1 MAFSFTNT
9 AASLGGIQYPA
20 LQAFSQVKDT
30 EMLKQQLEIPKV
42 AFKEEMNLA
51 DTQLREAGG
60 IERQEIAKSQA
71 LEERKMMNERAK
83 QQQKMA
89 LIGNLMGG
97 INDGDVSSLLSS
109 VLGNRNNVTKEAVQ
123 GTAVDNSNLGNQSNA
138 DMLNIINETFK
149 NVKESTTNVN
159 IADVNH
165 KVNPN
170 IFMSYLDGS
179 AKKEAQLNL
188 KNSPYSG
195 IYLNGGY

>member
-71 LEERKMMNERAK
+71 LEERKLINQRAK
-83 QQQKMA
+83 QEQKMA

-97 INDGDVSSLLSS
+97 INDEDVSSLLSS
-109 VLGNRNNVTKEAVQ
+109 VLGNRNEVSKEAVQ
-123 GTAVDNSNLGNQSNA
+123 GTGVDNSNLGTQSNA
-138 DMLNIINETFK
+138 EMLGMIKETFG
-149 NVKESTTNVN
+149 NLKESTTNVN

-170 IFMSYLDGS
+170 MVMSYFDGS
-179 AKKEAQLNL
+179 ARKEAELNL

-195 IYLNGGY
+195 VYLGGGY

>member
-1 MAFSFTNT
+1 MAYSFTNT

-42 AFKEEMNLA
+42 AFKEEMGLA

-109 VLGNRNNVTKEAVQ
+109 VLGNRGVVAKDAVQ
-123 GTAVDNSNLGNQSNA
+123 GTGVDNSSFGNQSNA
-138 DMLNIINETFK
+138 DMLGMIKETFG
-149 NVKESTTNVN
+149 NLNESTTNVN

-170 IFMSYLDGS
+170 VLMSYFDGS
-179 AKKEAQLNL
+179 AQKQAELNL
-188 KNSPYSG
+188 KGSKWA
-195 IYLNGGY
+195 GYAYPF

>member
-1 MAFSFTNT
+1 MAYSFTNT

-42 AFKEEMNLA
+42 AFKEEMGLV

-60 IERQEIAKSQA
+60 IERQEIAKDQV
-71 LEERKMMNERAK
+71 LEERKMINERAK

-109 VLGNRNNVTKEAVQ
+109 VLGNRNVVAKDAVQ
-123 GTAVDNSNLGNQSNA
+123 GTGVDNSSFGNQSNA
-138 DMLNIINETFK
+138 DMSGMINEAFK
-149 NVKESTTNVN
+149 NASAQTTNVN

-170 IFMSYLDGS
+170 LFMSYLDGS
-179 AKKEAQLNL
+179 AQKEAQLNL
-188 KNSPYSG
+188 KDSKWA
-195 IYLNGGY
+195 GYAYPF

>member
-20 LQAFSQVKDT
+20 LQAFSQIKDT

-42 AFKEEMNLA
+42 AFKEETGLA

-109 VLGNRNNVTKEAVQ
+109 VLGNRNEVSKEAVQ
-123 GTAVDNSNLGNQSNA
+123 GTGVDNSNLGTQSNA
-138 DMLNIINETFK
+138 EMLGMIKDTFG
-149 NVKESTTNVN
+149 NLNESTTNVN

-179 AKKEAQLNL
+179 AQKQAELNL
-188 KNSPYSG
+188 KGSKWA
-195 IYLNGGY
+195 GYAYPF

>member
-42 AFKEEMNLA
+42 AFKEEMGLA

-60 IERQEIAKSQA
+60 IERQKIAKAQV
-71 LEERKMMNERAK
+71 LEERKMINERAK

-109 VLGNRNNVTKEAVQ
+109 VLGSRNNVTKEAVQ
-123 GTAVDNSNLGNQSNA
+123 GTGVDNSNLGNQSNA

-149 NVKESTTNVN
+149 NVNESTTNVN

-170 IFMSYLDGS
+170 LFMSYFDGS
-179 AKKEAQLNL
+179 ARKEADLNL
-188 KNSPYSG
+188 KDSKWA
-195 IYLNGGY
+195 GYAYPF

>member
-1 MAFSFTNT
+1 
-9 AASLGGIQYPA
+9 
-20 LQAFSQVKDT
+20 
-30 EMLKQQLEIPKV
+30 MLKQQLEIPKV
-42 AFKEEMNLA
+42 AFKEEMSLA

-71 LEERKMMNERAK
+71 LEERKLVNERAK

-97 INDGDVSSLLSS
+97 IDDGDVSDLLSS
-109 VLGNRNNVTKEAVQ
+109 VLGNRDVVTQEAVQ

-138 DMLNIINETFK
+138 EMLGMIKDTFG
-149 NVKESTTNVN
+149 NLKESTTNVN

-179 AKKEAQLNL
+179 AQKQAELNL
-188 KNSPYSG
+188 KGSKWA
-195 IYLNGGY
+195 GYAYPF

>member
-1 MAFSFTNT
+1 MGFSFTNT

-20 LQAFSQVKDT
+20 LQAFSQIKDT
-30 EMLKQQLEIPKV
+30 EILKQQLEIPKV
-42 AFKEEMNLA
+42 AFKEGMNLA
-51 DTQLREAGG
+51 DTSLREVGG
-60 IERQEIAKSQA
+60 IRRQEIAKDQA
-71 LEERKMMNERAK
+71 IEERKLINKRAK

-97 INDGDVSSLLSS
+97 IDDGDVSSLLSS
-109 VLGNRNNVTKEAVQ
+109 VLGSRNDVSKEAVQ
-123 GTAVDNSNLGNQSNA
+123 GTGIDNSNLGNQSNA

-149 NVKESTTNVN
+149 NVNESTTNVN

-179 AKKEAQLNL
+179 AQKEADLNL
-188 KNSPYSG
+188 KDSKWA
-195 IYLNGGY
+195 GYAYPF

>member
-71 LEERKMMNERAK
+71 LEERKMINERAK

-109 VLGNRNNVTKEAVQ
+109 VLGNKNDVTKEAVQ
-123 GTAVDNSNLGNQSNA
+123 GTGIDNSNLGNQSNA
-138 DMLNIINETFK
+138 EMLGMIKETFT
-149 NVKESTTNVN
+149 NLNESTANVN

-179 AKKEAQLNL
+179 AQKQAELNL
-188 KNSPYSG
+188 KGSKWA
-195 IYLNGGY
+195 GYAYPF

>member
-71 LEERKMMNERAK
+71 LEERKMINERAK

-109 VLGNRNNVTKEAVQ
+109 VLGNKNDVTKEAVQ
-123 GTAVDNSNLGNQSNA
+123 GTVIDNSNLGNQSNA
-138 DMLNIINETFK
+138 EMLGMIKETFT
-149 NVKESTTNVN
+149 NLNESTANVN

-179 AKKEAQLNL
+179 AQKQAELNL
-188 KNSPYSG
+188 KGSKWA
-195 IYLNGGY
+195 GYAYPF

>member
-42 AFKEEMNLA
+42 AFKEEMGLA

-60 IERQEIAKSQA
+60 IKRQEIAKDQV
-71 LEERKMMNERAK
+71 LEERKMINERAK

-97 INDGDVSSLLSS
+97 IDDGDVSSLLSS
-109 VLGNRNNVTKEAVQ
+109 VLGNRNDVTKEAVQ
-123 GTAVDNSNLGNQSNA
+123 GTGIDNSNLGNQSNA
-138 DMLNIINETFK
+138 EMSGIINEAFK
-149 NVKESTTNVN
+149 NANAQTTNVN

-170 IFMSYLDGS
+170 IFMSYFDGS
-179 AKKEAQLNL
+179 AQKEAQLNL
-188 KNSPYSG
+188 KGSQWASYAYPF
-195 IYLNGGY
+195 

>member
-1 MAFSFTNT
+1 MEFSFTNT
-9 AASLGGIQYPA
+9 AASLVGIQYPA
-20 LQAFSQVKDT
+20 LQAFSQIKDT

-42 AFKEEMNLA
+42 AFKEEMGLA

-60 IERQEIAKSQA
+60 IKRQEIAKDQV
-71 LEERKMMNERAK
+71 LEERKMINERAK

-97 INDGDVSSLLSS
+97 IDDGDVSSLLSS
-109 VLGNRNNVTKEAVQ
+109 VLGSRDVVTQEAVQ
-123 GTAVDNSNLGNQSNA
+123 GTGVDNSSFGTQSNSE
-138 DMLNIINETFK
+138 MSGMINEAFK
-149 NVKESTTNVN
+149 NANAKTTNVN

-179 AKKEAQLNL
+179 AQKEAQLNL
-188 KNSPYSG
+188 KDSKWA
-195 IYLNGGY
+195 GYAYPF

>member
-1 MAFSFTNT
+1 MAYSFTNT

-42 AFKEEMNLA
+42 AFKEEMGLV

-89 LIGNLMGG
+89 LIGTLMGG

-109 VLGNRNNVTKEAVQ
+109 VLGNRNVVAKDAVQ
-123 GTAVDNSNLGNQSNA
+123 GTGVDNSSFGNQSNA
-138 DMLNIINETFK
+138 DMSGMINEAFK
-149 NVKESTTNVN
+149 NASAQTTNVN

-170 IFMSYLDGS
+170 LFMSYLDGS
-179 AKKEAQLNL
+179 AQKEAELNL
-188 KNSPYSG
+188 KDSKWA
-195 IYLNGGY
+195 GYAYPF

>member
-20 LQAFSQVKDT
+20 LQAFSQIKDT

-42 AFKEEMNLA
+42 AFKEEMGLA

-109 VLGNRNNVTKEAVQ
+109 VLGNRNEVSKEAVQ
-123 GTAVDNSNLGNQSNA
+123 GTGVDNSNLGTQSNA
-138 DMLNIINETFK
+138 EMLGMIKDTFG
-149 NVKESTTNVN
+149 NLNESTTNVN

-179 AKKEAQLNL
+179 AQKQAELNL
-188 KNSPYSG
+188 KGSKWA
-195 IYLNGGY
+195 GYAYPF

>member
-1 MAFSFTNT
+1 MAYSFTNT

-42 AFKEEMNLA
+42 AFKEEMGLA

-60 IERQEIAKSQA
+60 IKRQEIAKDQV
-71 LEERKMMNERAK
+71 LEERKMINERAK

-97 INDGDVSSLLSS
+97 INDGDVSSLLNS
-109 VLGNRNNVTKEAVQ
+109 VLGNRNVVAKDAVQ
-123 GTAVDNSNLGNQSNA
+123 GTGVDNSNLGNQSNA

-149 NVKESTTNVN
+149 NTSAQTTNVN

-170 IFMSYLDGS
+170 VVMSYFDGS
-179 AKKEAQLNL
+179 ARKEAELNL
-188 KNSPYSG
+188 KASPYSG
-195 IYLNGGY
+195 VYLGGGY

>member
-20 LQAFSQVKDT
+20 LQAFSQIKDT

-42 AFKEEMNLA
+42 AFKEEMSLA

-71 LEERKMMNERAK
+71 LEERKLVNARAK
-83 QQQKMA
+83 EQQKMA

-109 VLGNRNNVTKEAVQ
+109 VLGNRNEVTKEAVQ

-138 DMLNIINETFK
+138 EMSGMINEAFK
-149 NVKESTTNVN
+149 NANAQTTTVN

-179 AKKEAQLNL
+179 AQKQAELNL
-188 KNSPYSG
+188 KGSKWA
-195 IYLNGGY
+195 GYAYPF